1 MSKDRKE
8 DCRDAADRLKETAA
22 RLRNILDQ
30 KTWHEKR
37 VLKRYLLELERRLER
52 GKGGKEK

>member
-1 MSKDRKE
+1 VSRDGNKDSQ
-8 DCRDAADRLKETAA
+8 DAAERLKETAA

-37 VLKRYLLELERRLER
+37 VLKKYLLELERRLGR
-52 GKGGKEK
+52 SKG